1 MIGRIEALNFRCLR
15 YVNQP
20 LGPFHVLVGK
30 NASGKSTFLDVLA
43 FLGKL
48 VADGL
53 EAAVNERTQNFYDL
67 MWGRKGTR
75 FELAVEAAIPEE
87 HQTPLESPD
96 YDTIRYE
103 ISLGL
108 SQEEQRFAILDE
120 QILLGRSDDLTHE
133 GALGPQARLPATLF
147 ERLGDRPW
155 NPLVLRYPPN
165 SCAVSPEN
173 PDPATVAQIQDDNYR
188 RMVRPRANHTVL
200 PELDGPEFPATSWL
214 TERLRRGVFHIE
226 LQNEKL
232 RQPSPPGK
240 GRFLLPDGSNLPWVV
255 STLEQ
260 EAPQRYADWQAHLR
274 TALPDLQGIRVVER
288 AEDKHRYLMLQ
299 YPGDLD
305 VASWMLSDGTL
316 RLLALT
322 IIPYIPDFRPICLIE
337 EPENSMHPLNVET
350 VMQSLQSVYQGQI
363 LVATHSPLLL
373 AVVEPKAVL
382 VFSRDD
388 ERGTTIVPGDQH
400 PALENWR
407 GEVSLGTLF
416 AGGVLS

>member
-1 MIGRIEALNFRCLR
+1 
-15 YVNQP
+15 
-20 LGPFHVLVGK
+20 
-30 NASGKSTFLDVLA
+30 
-43 FLGKL
+43 
-48 VADGL
+48 
-53 EAAVNERTQNFYDL
+53 

-87 HQTPLESPD
+87 HQTPLASPD

-103 ISLGL
+103 MALGL
-108 SQEEQRFAILDE
+108 DGKTQQFRILEEEL
-120 QILLGRSDDLTHE
+120 LLGHSQRMSYAAGASTRRALPTTVFKGRASDGWRRSIRWKILKE
-133 GALGPQARLPATLF
+133 GKHKVDSVESPSLSAGEVGSHWML
-147 ERLGDRPW
+147 
-155 NPLVLRYPPN
+155 
-165 SCAVSPEN
+165 VSPDPRRPILEN
-173 PDPATVAQIQDDNYR
+173 
-188 RMVRPRANHTVL
+188 L
-200 PELDGPEFPATSWL
+200 PEDEFPAATWL
-214 TERLRRGVFHIE
+214 ARMLRRGVFHIE
-226 LQNEKL
+226 LQNAKL

-255 STLEQ
+255 STLEK
-260 EAPQRYADWQAHLR
+260 EAPQQYSDWQAHLR

-305 VASWMLSDGTL
+305 VPSWMLSDGTL

-350 VMQSLQSVYQGQI
+350 VMQSLQSVYQGQV

-382 VFSRDD
+382 VFSRDE
-388 ERGTTIVPGDQH
+388 ERGTTIIPGDQH
-400 PALENWR
+400 PGLENWR